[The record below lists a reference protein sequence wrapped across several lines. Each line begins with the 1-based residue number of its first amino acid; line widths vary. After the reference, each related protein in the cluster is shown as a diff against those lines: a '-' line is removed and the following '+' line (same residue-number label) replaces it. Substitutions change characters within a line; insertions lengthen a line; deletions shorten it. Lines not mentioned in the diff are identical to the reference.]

1 MISWNLHT
9 VTRQRDER
17 RAMLNRMLAL
27 KACLGRRPSRRARM
41 APAGRGASDQPERG
55 MVRKGRR
62 RERRLLQSALRGG
75 AAGVIGGLAIALVER
90 EVLSRVTGG
99 ARHRSR
105 WDDVAA
111 DGLSR
116 IGLELGDRGRIA
128 TGIASQVIY
137 AGLLGAAYGVLRE
150 EARDSRAGRI
160 LLDGAMTYAA
170 SLVFPDGPT
179 PATRGRR
186 LALRRKVAQPV
197 NPAAAFSRVTAM
209 TLRAMT

>member
-1 MISWNLHT
+1 
-9 VTRQRDER
+9 
-17 RAMLNRMLAL
+17 
-27 KACLGRRPSRRARM
+27 M
-41 APAGRGASDQPERG
+41 A
-55 MVRKGRR
+55 RKGRR

-75 AAGVIGGLAIALVER
+75 AAGVIGGAVIALVER

-111 DGLSR
+111 DGLSH

-128 TGIASQVIY
+128 TGIASQIAY
-137 AGLLGAAYGVLRE
+137 AGMLGAAYGVLRE
-150 EARDSRAGRI
+150 QTRDSRAGRI

-170 SLVFPDGPT
+170 SLVFPDRPT

-186 LALRRKVAQPV
+186 LALRRQVAQPV
-197 NPAAAFSRVTAM
+197 NPAAAFSRVTAL
-209 TLRAMT
+209 TLRAMAR